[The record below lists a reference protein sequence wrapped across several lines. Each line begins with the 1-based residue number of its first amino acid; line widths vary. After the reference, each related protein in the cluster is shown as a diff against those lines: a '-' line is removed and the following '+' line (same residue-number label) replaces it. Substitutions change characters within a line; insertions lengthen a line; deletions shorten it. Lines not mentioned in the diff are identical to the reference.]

1 MRRVDIPVSRRRLIT
16 ALAATGSAAALAG
29 GGFPSAFAAGRIGST
44 VREKRLSLQSI
55 HTGEKVTATFWF
67 KGEFLPEGLAEIDH
81 VLRDW
86 RTDEKRAID
95 PVLLED
101 LFALAQIL
109 GNPGTFNVISG
120 YRSPKTNAMLASRG
134 TGVARQSYHMKGRA
148 IDIGLPRLAAG
159 RLYEA
164 AKSMNRGGVG
174 LYASSGFVHM
184 DTGPVRHW

>member
-1 MRRVDIPVSRRRLIT
+1 MRRVGIAVSRRRLVTGLAVT
-16 ALAATGSAAALAG
+16 AGAAALAG
-29 GGFPSAFAAGRIGST
+29 GGFPGAFAARRIGWP
-44 VREKRLSLQSI
+44 VWEKRLSLQSI
-55 HTGEKVTATFWF
+55 HTGEKVTATFWSGG
-67 KGEFLPEGLAEIDH
+67 KFLPEGLAEIDR

-86 RTDEKRAID
+86 RTDEKHAID
-95 PVLLED
+95 LVLLED

-109 GNPGTFNVISG
+109 DNPGTFNVISG
-120 YRSPKTNAMLASRG
+120 YRSPRTNAMLASRS

-174 LYASSGFVHM
+174 LYESSGFVHM